1 MHTAFDESLGFQSED
16 RAFREGQSKLDTCRQ
31 GMNRKKNLYKL
42 KKKKLLLDNTDRT
55 VFDLQ
60 KQKNPGKNNF
70 KKFKLGLQF
79 VD

>member
-1 MHTAFDESLGFQSED
+1 
-16 RAFREGQSKLDTCRQ
+16 
-31 GMNRKKNLYKL
+31 MNRKKPLYKL
-42 KKKKLLLDNTDRT
+42 KKIKLLLDNTDRI